1 MYITNSYVLDGHLI
15 ERPSV
20 QIQTQVK
27 SQVCEI
33 GSGGFES
40 SRKLI
45 LTATVNEMF
54 SITDMTEELH
64 GMNSMS
70 SWWSSFIHCNVTENE
85 KVGLCEVKSFW
96 LAPSYSRSPSG
107 AELLTLGLTV
117 KELTADMTFPFHSF
131 PVRHS
136 RARRPPF
143 FLESSKVSQNI
154 H

>member
-15 ERPSV
+15 EWPSV

-70 SWWSSFIHCNVTENE
+70 S
-85 KVGLCEVKSFW
+85 
-96 LAPSYSRSPSG
+96 
-107 AELLTLGLTV
+107 
-117 KELTADMTFPFHSF
+117 
-131 PVRHS
+131 
-136 RARRPPF
+136 
-143 FLESSKVSQNI
+143 
-154 H
+154 